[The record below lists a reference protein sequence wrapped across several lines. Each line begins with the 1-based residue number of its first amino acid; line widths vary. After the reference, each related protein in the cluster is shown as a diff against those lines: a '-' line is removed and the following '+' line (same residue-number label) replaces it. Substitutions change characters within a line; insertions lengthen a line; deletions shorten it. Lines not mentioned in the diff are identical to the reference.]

1 MKKFKFKSLICAL
14 TALVTVTPFSAIP
27 AFAYSPIPYE
37 EGVIST
43 GIYCVENNSVLELQS
58 QTLTYNIGTPIYE
71 LKNDEKYDS
80 TVTAEYVFHNPTEG
94 TLTTKL
100 AFPVSSVPYY
110 AYKDDRV
117 QEVENPITV
126 GGQPVEYQVR
136 HTYRTTN
143 SFEEEAKKI
152 KDGYFTTDF
161 FTTDLPVTE
170 YVFKANLAEKNEYA
184 TFKVEMPQNTGT
196 RYFCDTDYKGNL
208 YYRMCDG
215 TKFSVFVLGNDPD
228 LSNLNWS
235 ITQYSNL
242 LGRDIQVGGSVTLE
256 KKLETT
262 TFKDYVLK
270 NYDSLSDVSEIDY
283 YNAMFDLINKDG
295 IWAGNGSTP
304 YGGSFTKWYVYD
316 ASIEAGATATCA
328 VTANLFP
335 TVSFCSMPFTYEYNY
350 YISPATEWASVG
362 SLTVNIN
369 TEQFMQKGEVYDPD
383 DAENSLFQKTE
394 TGYTATL
401 TSLSNTELSFITCSV
416 QTPNM
421 GTSSGYVGIYVGLA
435 IGIVGIVL
443 LSVCIGIPLIVGLT
457 ILIICL
463 VKRKKKN
470 KALNKNTPPD
480 QPPTSETPSDEG
492 DNGDG
497 AVEENNDGGTVEGGE
512 GNSEDISAE
521 NEGEEG
527 SEPEISRV
535 IANAQTGRN
544 FCTVCGNR
552 IQGNAKFCTKC
563 GEAIPRATNVRT
575 ANRAVTA
582 PVQNYA
588 PAPVNNGGKVN
599 GLGIAG
605 FVVSILSVLTLTAAA
620 YLSVFFVLTGF
631 GLSLAGVILK
641 KKYPKVSG
649 LAIAGLVISS
659 VVMFICV
666 IIFLII
672 SLSLISLNM
681 GGGML

>member
-1 MKKFKFKSLICAL
+1 MKKFKFKSLFCAL
-14 TALVTVTPFSAIP
+14 TALVTLTPLSAIP
-27 AFAYSPIPYE
+27 AFAYAPLTYD

-58 QTLTYNIGTPIYE
+58 QTLTYDIGTPIYE
-71 LKNDEKYDS
+71 LKGDEKYDS
-80 TVTAEYVFHNPTEG
+80 KVTAEYVFRNPTEA
-94 TLTTKL
+94 TVTAKM
-100 AFPVSSVPYY
+100 AYPVCGEPNY
-110 AYKDDRV
+110 AQYDDKV
-117 QEVENPITV
+117 QKVENPITV

-136 HTYRTTN
+136 HTYGTSN
-143 SFEEEAKKI
+143 SFEEDAKKI
-152 KDGYFTTDF
+152 KDSYFTTDF

-196 RYFCDTDYKGNL
+196 RYFCDTDYKGNF
-208 YYRMCDG
+208 YYRMYDG

-242 LGRDIQVGGSVTLE
+242 LGRDIQVNGSVTLE
-256 KKLETT
+256 KKLEPT

-270 NYDSLSDVSEIDY
+270 NYDSLSDVSEVDY

-295 IWAGNGSTP
+295 IWAGNGATP
-304 YGGSFTKWYVYD
+304 YGGRFTEWYVYET
-316 ASIEAGATATCA
+316 SIEAGATVTCA
-328 VTANLFP
+328 VTANLYP
-335 TVSFCSMPFTYEYNY
+335 TVYYNSRPFTYEYNF
-350 YISPATEWASVG
+350 YISPAGEWASVG

-369 TEQFMQKGEVYDPD
+369 TEQFMQKGEVYDSD

-401 TSLSNTELSFITCSV
+401 TSLSNTELSFKTCSV
-416 QTPNM
+416 QTPDM

-435 IGIVGIVL
+435 VGIIL
-443 LSVCIGIPLIVGLT
+443 LSICIGIPLIIGLT
-457 ILIICL
+457 VLIVVL

-470 KALNKNTPPD
+470 KALKQNTPTD
-480 QPPTSETPSDEG
+480 QPTTPQTPSDEG

-497 AVEENNDGGTVEGGE
+497 TGEENNADGTVEDGE
-512 GNSEDISAE
+512 NCEDTSNE
-521 NEGEEG
+521 NNGEEG
-527 SEPEISRV
+527 GNPEICQA
-535 IANAQTGRN
+535 IANGQTGRN

-563 GEAIPRATNVRT
+563 GEAIPRANYVRT
-575 ANRAVTA
+575 ANTAVAT
-582 PVQNYA
+582 PVLTSA
-588 PAPVNNGGKVN
+588 PADNGGKVN

-605 FVVSILSVLTLTAAA
+605 FAVSILSLIMLTASA
-620 YLSVFFVLTGF
+620 YFCALLVFVGF

-649 LAIAGLVISS
+649 LAIAGLVVSS
-659 VVMFICV
+659 IMIFIFV
-666 IIFLII
+666 IIISII
-672 SLSLISLNM
+672 MLSLISLNI
-681 GGGML
+681 GSLW